1 VLQAR
6 AAGKFQV
13 LAYKV
18 TLKTPSGEQVRP
30 RHSTL
35 PPSRLGA
42 AAAGVGA
49 AIRGCG
55 GCQPACGHDGADPR
69 TPRFSSRSVLPSSS
83 CSQVIEC
90 ADDTYI
96 LDAAEEAGECA

>member
-1 VLQAR
+1 MVLSGASPVLQAR

-49 AIRGCG
+49 AMRGCG
-55 GCQPACGHDGADPR
+55 ACQPACGHDGADHHHQQAAQL
-69 TPRFSSRSVLPSSS
+69 TPVKEVDETLLS
-83 CSQVIEC
+83 CGQ
-90 ADDTYI
+90 
-96 LDAAEEAGECA
+96 LF